1 MAKSVISMDQ
11 LKALWHSEVHDER
24 KWAANML
31 FCFWLLCL
39 FLLVQKLVRALG
51 VFAGGVFLMRN
62 FGDLMAV

>member
-24 KWAANML
+24 KWAANMVKSL
-31 FCFWLLCL
+31 A
-39 FLLVQKLVRALG
+39 FLPLWKLVRALG